1 MWIQKK
7 VEEEEIV
14 VAKVLG
20 TENPADLMTKYLIAT
35 KIYHY
40 MKMLSQEQREGR
52 AKMSLKLNE

>member
-1 MWIQKK
+1 MDSKK
-7 VEEEEIV
+7 SKKKKIV

-20 TENPADLMTKYLIAT
+20 TENPADLMTKYLTAT
-35 KIYHY
+35 KIDHY